1 MTGRRVVTEIAC
13 RLVRVHGHVLG
24 VGFREAGVR
33 AARRSG
39 VTGWSRNRIDGSVEA
54 MLQGA
59 PDALDALTG
68 WLRDGD
74 SPGLVERIEVEPLE
88 PPFPRFDRF
97 DRLAT
102 A

>member
-1 MTGRRVVTEIAC
+1 MTEIAC
-13 RLVRVHGHVLG
+13 RLVRVHGHVQD
-24 VGFREAGVR
+24 VGFREACMH

-39 VTGWSRNRIDGSVEA
+39 VTGWIRNRIDGSVEA

-59 PDALDALTG
+59 PDALEAFTG